1 MLPSWKR
8 PSKSVRTEKPPDF
21 TVNKKLEKA
30 RADALRESFRLGGAM
45 ADLQRA
51 SDELTKVTRQHGIDL
66 DEPPPTFRVIERRPV
81 DNSV

>member
-1 MLPSWKR
+1 
-8 PSKSVRTEKPPDF
+8 
-21 TVNKKLEKA
+21 VNKKLEKA

-66 DEPPPTFRVIERRPV
+66 DEPPPTFRVIEGKRDDDRV
-81 DNSV
+81 

>member
-1 MLPSWKR
+1 M
-8 PSKSVRTEKPPDF
+8 PDF
-21 TVNKKLEKA
+21 TVNKKLEEA

-66 DEPPPTFRVIERRPV
+66 HEPPPTFRVIEGRPV
-81 DNSV
+81 DYSV